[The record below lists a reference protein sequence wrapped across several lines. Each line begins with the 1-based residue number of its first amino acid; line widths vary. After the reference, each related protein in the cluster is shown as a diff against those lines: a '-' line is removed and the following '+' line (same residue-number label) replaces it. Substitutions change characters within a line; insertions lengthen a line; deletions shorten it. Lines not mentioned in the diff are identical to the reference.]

1 MGVINL
7 INNPKHFYITG
18 NRQMSGIFNNT
29 AKIINKNIK
38 QDRPQ
43 DGLQKEHI
51 NSWNNT
57 KDCWLVKLLQ
67 IQLVKPSERPKNA
80 KFSPEEQNA
89 EQGQMHC
96 LDKSE

>member
-29 AKIINKNIK
+29 AMIINKNIK

-43 DGLQKEHI
+43 DRLQKEHI
-51 NSWNNT
+51 NS
-57 KDCWLVKLLQ
+57 
-67 IQLVKPSERPKNA
+67 
-80 KFSPEEQNA
+80 
-89 EQGQMHC
+89 
-96 LDKSE
+96 